1 MLDDDKSLHGSL
13 AGTGTA
19 FEEGLRA
26 LVGGALFGL
35 VSPFVGHPLDTVK
48 TKMQTEAKYQKMKI
62 IPVIAEIWKADK
74 IRGFYKGFV
83 PPLVASSA
91 YRSIQFSAYAAT
103 FSACEHVPFL
113 AEPIP
118 FTGGLR
124 ISVLLGACASAFARA
139 TIESP
144 FDFIK
149 VRKQTGSPWY
159 IGDGSLKSMISP
171 QMVRQLYNGY
181 IPTLKRTLLL
191 MGSFFILVDYSVR
204 YIPDVINMPVYGP
217 FFKGGIC
224 ATAAWTFAFPFETVK
239 NVMQADMT
247 GKYSGKTST
256 QVMQLLYNNNGVRGL
271 YRGFAPGASRSFI
284 ANGVSMC
291 VYSWFQD
298 YTR

>member
-1 MLDDDKSLHGSL
+1 
-13 AGTGTA
+13 
-19 FEEGLRA
+19 
-26 LVGGALFGL
+26 
-35 VSPFVGHPLDTVK
+35 
-48 TKMQTEAKYQKMKI
+48 MKI
-62 IPVIAEIWKADK
+62 LPVIADIWKADK
-74 IRGFYKGFV
+74 IRGFYKGFI

-181 IPTLKRTLLL
+181 IPTLKRTLFL

-217 FFKGGIC
+217 FFKVCRVPLYCFENLNSYFWCESKKSIRCYLFYLHRQGWDLCNCCMDIC
-224 ATAAWTFAFPFETVK
+224 L
-239 NVMQADMT
+239 
-247 GKYSGKTST
+247 SIR
-256 QVMQLLYNNNGVRGL
+256 NG
-271 YRGFAPGASRSFI
+271 
-284 ANGVSMC
+284 
-291 VYSWFQD
+291 
-298 YTR
+298 